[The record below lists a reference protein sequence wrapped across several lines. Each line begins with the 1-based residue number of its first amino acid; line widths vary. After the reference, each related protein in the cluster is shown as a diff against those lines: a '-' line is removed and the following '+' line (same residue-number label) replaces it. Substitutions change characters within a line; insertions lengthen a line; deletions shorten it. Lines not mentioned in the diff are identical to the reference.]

1 MSVIV
6 IAETPGLDAGG
17 YERIVKEQG
26 HRTGELP
33 AGCTAH
39 FAGPAGGAWRVVAV
53 WDSAERAAEFGRTV
67 LAPAM
72 RRAGF
77 TPGRP
82 QVFPLHY
89 ALTRSEV

>member
-17 YERIVKEQG
+17 YERIVTEQG

-39 FAGPAGGAWRVVAV
+39 FAGPAGGAWRVIAV
-53 WDSAERAAEFGRTV
+53 WDSAEQAAGSGRTV
-67 LAPAM
+67 LAPAL
-72 RRAGF
+72 RRAGV

-82 QVFPLHY
+82 QVFPLPC
-89 ALTRSEV
+89 ALTRSEA

>member
-6 IAETPGLDAGG
+6 IAETPGLDAEG
-17 YERIVKEQG
+17 YARIVTEQG
-26 HRTGELP
+26 HRTDGLP

-39 FAGPAGGAWRVVAV
+39 FAGPAGGGWRVIAV
-53 WDSAERAAEFGRTV
+53 WDSAEQAAEFGRTV

-72 RRAGF
+72 QRAGV
-77 TPGRP
+77 TPTRP

-89 ALTRSEV
+89 ALTRSEA

>member
-6 IAETPGLDAGG
+6 IAQTPGLDAEG

-26 HRTGELP
+26 RRIKELP

-39 FAGPAGGAWRVVAV
+39 FAGPAAGVWQVVAV
-53 WDSAERAAEFGRTV
+53 WDSAERAAEFGRTM

-72 RRAGF
+72 QRAGF

-82 QVFPLHY
+82 QVFRLHY
-89 ALTRSEV
+89 AQTRSEA

>member
-6 IAETPGLDAGG
+6 IAGTPGLDAGG
-17 YERIVKEQG
+17 YERIVTEHD

-39 FAGPAGGAWRVVAV
+39 FAGPAAGAWRAVAV
-53 WDSAERAAEFGRTV
+53 RDSAERAAGSGRTV

-72 RRAGF
+72 RRAGV

-82 QVFPLHY
+82 QVFSLPC
-89 ALTRSEV
+89 ALTRSEA

>member
-6 IAETPGLDAGG
+6 IAETPGLDAEGC
-17 YERIVKEQG
+17 ERIVKVQG
-26 HRTGELP
+26 HQVGELP

-39 FAGPAGGAWRVVAV
+39 FAGPAGRGWRVAAVRDGAEQVAG
-53 WDSAERAAEFGRTV
+53 FGGMV

-72 RRAGF
+72 RWAGF
-77 TPGRP
+77 TPSRP

-89 ALTRSEV
+89 ALTRPEA